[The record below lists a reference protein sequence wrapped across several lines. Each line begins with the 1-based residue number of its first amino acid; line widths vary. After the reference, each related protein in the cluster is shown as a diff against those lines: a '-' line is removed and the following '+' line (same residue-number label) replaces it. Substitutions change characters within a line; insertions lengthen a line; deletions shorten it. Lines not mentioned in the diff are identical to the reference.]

1 MPVHNTEI
9 AEMFSRLAELLE
21 IQGANPFRIRAYR
34 KAAQTIEGLPHSVT
48 SMLAEG
54 SDLSDLPGIGKDLAV
69 KIQEIV
75 ETGHLSLLDQVSSQ
89 LPGQLAELAKIPTL
103 GPKRVKMLY
112 DTLGIKDLK
121 GLAKAARAGK
131 IRELHGFGPKTEEK
145 ILAETDKRSGTE
157 QRIKISTAEEF
168 AEPILDYLK
177 SAKGVKD
184 AIVAGSYRRRKD
196 TIGDLDI
203 LVTCTQAKT
212 LMDHFV
218 ADEEVETI
226 VSKGHT
232 RATVKLRS
240 GLQVDLRVVPE
251 ESYGAALQYFT
262 GSKAHNIAVR
272 SLAVKKGLKI
282 NEYGVFRGETRI
294 AGRTEKEVYAQVGL
308 PYVEPELRE
317 NWGEVEAGLHHALP
331 HLVTLNDIRGDL
343 HVHSKAS
350 DGHFSIEEMALAA
363 QGKGYNYL
371 AICDHSQ
378 HVTIAHGLDANR
390 LARQLEEIDQLNDTL
405 KGFTILKGAE
415 VDILEDGSL
424 DLCDDL
430 LQRLDLTVC
439 AIHYKFNLPRAKQT
453 ERIIRAMDHPAF
465 SILAHPTGRMI
476 NEREPYE
483 IDMEQIMAA
492 ALERRCCLE
501 VNSQPVR
508 LDLND
513 RHCKMAKDMGVK
525 VVISTDAHRTTD
537 LDFMRFGVGQ
547 ARRGWLE
554 PEDVLNTRPLKEFK
568 KLLRRTTS

>member
-1 MPVHNTEI
+1 MSVHNTEV

-54 SDLSDLPGIGKDLAV
+54 ADLSELPGIGKNLAT

-75 ETGHLSLLDQVSSQ
+75 ETGHLALLDQVSSQ

-112 DTLGIKDLK
+112 DILGIQDLK

-131 IRELHGFGPKTEEK
+131 IRQLHGFGIKTEEK
-145 ILAETDKRSGTE
+145 ILAETLQRSSGEKRITLH
-157 QRIKISTAEEF
+157 TAEEF
-168 AEPILDYLK
+168 AEPILDYLQR
-177 SAKGVKD
+177 AKGVKD
-184 AIVAGSYRRRKD
+184 AIIAGSYRRRKD

-212 LMDHFV
+212 IMDRFV
-218 ADEEVETI
+218 AYDEVETI

-232 RATVKLRS
+232 RATVVLRS

-294 AGRTEKEVYAQVGL
+294 AGRTEEEVYAQVGL
-308 PYVEPELRE
+308 PYFEPELRE

-331 HLVTLNDIRGDL
+331 DLVTINDIRGDL
-343 HVHSKAS
+343 HSHSKAT
-350 DGHFSIEEMALAA
+350 DGHFSLKEMAQSA
-363 QGKGYNYL
+363 QDKGYEYL

-378 HVTIAHGLDANR
+378 HVTIAHGLDAKR
-390 LARQLEEIDQLNDTL
+390 LEAQIKEIDRLNQQLPH
-405 KGFTILKGAE
+405 FTILKGVE
-415 VDILEDGSL
+415 VDILENGSL
-424 DLCDDL
+424 DLPNDIL
-430 LQRLDLTVC
+430 GRLDLTVC
-439 AIHYKFNLPRAKQT
+439 AIHYNFNLSRSKQT
-453 ERIIRAMDHPAF
+453 ERIIRAMDNPYF
-465 SILAHPTGRMI
+465 NILAHPTGRLL
-476 NEREPYE
+476 NERDPYE

-492 ALERRCCLE
+492 ALERGCFLE
-501 VNSQPVR
+501 VNAQPVR
-508 LDLND
+508 LDLTD
-513 RHCKMAKDMGVK
+513 LHCKMAKDMGVK
-525 VVISTDAHRTTD
+525 VAISTDAQRTTD
-537 LDFMRFGVGQ
+537 LEFMRFGVGQ

-554 PEDVLNTRPLKEFK
+554 PIDIINTKPLNKLKRLFQ
-568 KLLRRTTS
+568 RT